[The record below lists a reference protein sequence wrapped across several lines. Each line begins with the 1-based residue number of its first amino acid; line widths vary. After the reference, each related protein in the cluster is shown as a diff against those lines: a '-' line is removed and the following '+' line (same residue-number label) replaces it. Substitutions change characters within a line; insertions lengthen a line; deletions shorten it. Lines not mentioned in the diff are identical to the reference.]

1 MSDARRE
8 KLKAVWQEPY
18 GDRRQELV
26 FIGTGLD
33 REALERRLDACLL
46 TDEEMA
52 LGSEGWKSLPDPF
65 PGWEV
70 VSEEEIAAEGAD
82 ERA

>member
-1 MSDARRE
+1 
-8 KLKAVWQEPY
+8 
-18 GDRRQELV
+18 
-26 FIGTGLD
+26 
-33 REALERRLDACLL
+33 
-46 TDEEMA
+46 MA